1 MTKSKESVERKL
13 EMNNKFPDEIGTAIE
28 RRHEKESIP
37 EGGKF
42 SGLGSREE
50 KGRH

>member
-1 MTKSKESVERKL
+1 METTKSKESVEEKL
-13 EMNNKFPDEIGTAIE
+13 EINKEFPNEIGTAIE

-42 SGLGSREE
+42 AGHGQRENN
-50 KGRH
+50 